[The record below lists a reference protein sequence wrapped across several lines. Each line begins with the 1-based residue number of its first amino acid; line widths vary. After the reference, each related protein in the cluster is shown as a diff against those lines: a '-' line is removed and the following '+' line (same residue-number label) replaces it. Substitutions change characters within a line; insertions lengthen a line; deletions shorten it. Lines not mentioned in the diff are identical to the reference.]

1 MTTNIIS
8 LTNMSILYASMHN
21 EPVYHKPEIKEKPKK
36 VEKTSKSN
44 GGHFDARG

>member
-1 MTTNIIS
+1 MKTNIVS
-8 LTNMSILYASMHN
+8 LTNMSILYASMHHN
-21 EPVYHKPEIKEKPKK
+21 PVYHKPEIKDKPKK

>member
-1 MTTNIIS
+1 MIELRQKMT
-8 LTNMSILYASMHN
+8 
-21 EPVYHKPEIKEKPKK
+21 KEKTLSQQICELCGIKPKK